1 MKATARIVRENTGPW
16 IELTP
21 SADTP
26 EEMALLLQLANRLPL
41 RFRLNKYACARLGR
55 DLVEIMHDDIE
66 AMWSP
71 PAGKG

>member
-26 EEMALLLQLANRLPL
+26 EEMELLLSIANRLPL
-41 RFRLNKYACARLGR
+41 RFRLNKWAVARLGR

-66 AMWSP
+66 AMWSGP
-71 PAGKG
+71 NSA

>member
-1 MKATARIVRENTGPW
+1 VKATARIVRENSGPW

-26 EEMALLLQLANRLPL
+26 DEMALLLQLANRLPL
-41 RFRLNKYACARLGR
+41 RFRLNKYAVARLGR

-66 AMWSP
+66 ATWRGPGSD
-71 PAGKG
+71 

>member
-26 EEMALLLQLANRLPL
+26 DEYALLLQLANRLPL
-41 RFRLNKYACARLGR
+41 RFRLNKYAVARLGR
-55 DLVEIMHDDIE
+55 DCTEIMHDDIE
-66 AMWSP
+66 AMW
-71 PAGKG
+71 KGPGAE

>member
-26 EEMALLLQLANRLPL
+26 DEMALLLQLANRLPL
-41 RFRLNKYACARLGR
+41 RFRLNKWACARLGR

-66 AMWSP
+66 AMWRGP
-71 PAGKG
+71 GAE

>member
-1 MKATARIVRENTGPW
+1 MKATARIVVEASGPW

-26 EEMALLLQLANRLPL
+26 EEYAHLQRIATSLPL
-41 RFRLNKYACARLGR
+41 RFRLNKYAVARLGR

-66 AMWSP
+66 ATWRGP
-71 PAGKG
+71 GHG

>member
-26 EEMALLLQLANRLPL
+26 EEYELLLQLANRLPL
-41 RFRLNKYACARLGR
+41 RFRLNKWACARLGR

-66 AMWSP
+66 ATW
-71 PAGKG
+71 KGPGAD

>member
-16 IELTP
+16 IEVTP

-26 EEMALLLQLANRLPL
+26 DEYALLLQLANRLPL
-41 RFRLNKYACARLGR
+41 RFRLNKYAVARLGR

-66 AMWSP
+66 ATW
-71 PAGKG
+71 KGPGTD

>member
-26 EEMALLLQLANRLPL
+26 EEYARLLEIADRLPL
-41 RFRLNKYACARLGR
+41 RFRLNKYAVARLGR

-66 AMWSP
+66 ATW
-71 PAGKG
+71 KGPGGD